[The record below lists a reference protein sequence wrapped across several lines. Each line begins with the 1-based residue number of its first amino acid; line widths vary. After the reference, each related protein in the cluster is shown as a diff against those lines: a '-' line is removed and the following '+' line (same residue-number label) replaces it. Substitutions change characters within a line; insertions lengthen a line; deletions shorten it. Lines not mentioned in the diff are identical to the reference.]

1 MTEQPNYY
9 SIIPANIRYDK
20 NLKPNEKLLYGEIT
34 ALCDKNG
41 YCWATNNYFAELYE
55 VHKNTIGT
63 WINHLKELGY
73 IDVVI
78 IYKDRTKE
86 IDKRIIKINTTRDK
100 HPINE
105 IIDTYQSKDCYPI
118 NKKIDTPINEIIEG
132 NNTSN
137 EYYKNNKKEK
147 NIKKEKETFLNE
159 IKDSEFKNILLDWLE
174 YKEEI
179 KDTYKSD
186 KSIKVCYENLLK
198 LSNNNPEEAREIVN
212 QSIAN
217 QWRGLFKL
225 QNRNSNETNS
235 NTNNNTKTK
244 ELTDLEKEEFFNKN
258 KSNFEKIIKN
268 SSSLAYEDL
277 SLLKKLA
284 NDYWVNEFQRVK
296 AESFLHQAESRIL
309 NERQLSAIKI
319 LLIGYKTGDWK

>member
-1 MTEQPNYY
+1 MRSLILCA
-9 SIIPANIRYDK
+9 SIY
-20 NLKPNEKLLYGEIT
+20 LF
-34 ALCDKNG
+34 C
-41 YCWATNNYFAELYE
+41 
-55 VHKNTIGT
+55 
-63 WINHLKELGY
+63 
-73 IDVVI
+73 
-78 IYKDRTKE
+78 
-86 IDKRIIKINTTRDK
+86 
-100 HPINE
+100 
-105 IIDTYQSKDCYPI
+105 
-118 NKKIDTPINEIIEG
+118 
-132 NNTSN
+132 
-137 EYYKNNKKEK
+137 
-147 NIKKEKETFLNE
+147 
-159 IKDSEFKNILLDWLE
+159 
-174 YKEEI
+174 
-179 KDTYKSD
+179 
-186 KSIKVCYENLLK
+186 LLK

-244 ELTDLEKEEFFNKN
+244 QLTDLEKEEFFNKN

-309 NERQLSAIKI
+309 NEGQLSAIKI